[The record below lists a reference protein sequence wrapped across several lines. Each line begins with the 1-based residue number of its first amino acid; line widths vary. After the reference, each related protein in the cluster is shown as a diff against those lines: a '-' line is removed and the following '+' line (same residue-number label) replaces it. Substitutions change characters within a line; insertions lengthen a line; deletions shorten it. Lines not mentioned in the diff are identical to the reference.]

1 MEKLIITV
9 APTGSVPRKK
19 DTPHVPVTPD
29 EIAETAYACEQAGAA
44 IIHVHCRD
52 EAEKP
57 TSKYEV
63 FKETVDKIRRR
74 TKLVVMTSTS
84 GIAGQTDEDRAAP
97 LRTKPEMGS
106 LTTSTLNFAGRK
118 PSVIYI
124 NTVETVQFLAKEM
137 LTRDIKPEIEAFD
150 VGFIQQGKKLIEAE
164 LVKEPAHF
172 QLVMGVDGGIPATPD
187 NLLHMRD
194 QLPPGSTFVVAG
206 MARMQLPMTTM
217 AIVMGGHVR
226 VGLEDNLYLRK
237 GVLAR
242 NEELVARAK
251 HLADDLQ
258 RDVATPDEAR
268 AIMGLPPRA

>member
-29 EIAETAYACEQAGAA
+29 EIAETAYACEQEGAA

-97 LRTKPEMGS
+97 FRTKPEMGS

-150 VGFIQQGKKLIEAE
+150 VGFIQQGKKLIEAG

-258 RDVATPDEAR
+258 RDVATADEAR
-268 AIMGLPPRA
+268 AIMGLPPRE